1 MPPPP
6 RGGNG
11 RGAAYHRHMDAV
23 VALVVAPVLAAM
35 VWHYWIAVPLV
46 AGALLLIVALVVGYL
61 KKVESL
67 KYPRQ

>member
-1 MPPPP
+1 
-6 RGGNG
+6 
-11 RGAAYHRHMDAV
+11 MDAV
-23 VALVVAPVLAAM
+23 VALVVAPVLGAV